1 MEKIK
6 LLLIA
11 LSPILI
17 GFLFNNLLIFLP
29 LFINVAPF
37 LMMAYWFWVGTQFAE
52 NVKSPVKAIVLA
64 NSIGII
70 SLLLYYWQFVMVAD
84 NQRNLVLAGF
94 SQMFTISLIYITAKI
109 GLIFPQ
115 TPNEIIQIT
124 GLILMLIVFTSGYF
138 YKKKLLKQHS

>member
-29 LFINVAPF
+29 LFIYIAPF
-37 LMMAYWFWVGTQFAE
+37 LMMFYWFWVGTQFAE
-52 NVKSPVKAIVLA
+52 NVKSPAKAILLA

-70 SLLLYYWQFVMVAD
+70 SLLVYYWQFVMVAD
-84 NQRNLVLAGF
+84 NERILVLAGF
-94 SQMFTISLIYITAKI
+94 SQMFTVPLIYLTAKI
-109 GLIFPQ
+109 GLIFQQ
-115 TPNEIIQIT
+115 TPNEIIQVT
-124 GLILMLIVFTSGYF
+124 GFILMLIVFTIGYF